1 MAATRLIAMHVNKG
15 KTAAA
20 CLKARIDYAENPEK
34 TNGGEYI
41 RSYECD
47 PRMAAEEFLLSKQ
60 EYLRIT
66 GRQYPGDII
75 AYQIRQSFKPGEVT
89 ADDANRIG
97 YETAIRFTKGN
108 HAFIVCT
115 HTDRAHIHNHI
126 IFNSTT
132 LDCTRKFRDFFLCGR
147 ALQQVSD
154 IICLENHLSV
164 IRPAPYA
171 ERKKRQIYDRPQTHR
186 GEVRAVVDMIIR
198 KKPKDMEAV
207 YIAFE
212 NAGYQC
218 RRGRHFAVKRER
230 WDRYIRLDSL
240 GVGYTESDIRAI
252 LEGTYTVPDIES
264 FPRESADAV
273 SSYQSENPDAASRS
287 RKNDPAAM
295 AHTWRQRPDTAFN
308 LLIDIEAKM
317 KEGKG
322 KGYEQW
328 AKTFNVKQM
337 AKVLNFLQEHNITD
351 YKDLVRLS
359 DGAAEQFD
367 ELSGRIRSSEKR
379 LQELSAMRRHII
391 DYVRTRDV
399 YQEYRKSGYSRKFHE
414 EHEDEIRIHQEAK
427 RAFDH
432 LGRGKLPTLKEI
444 NEEYQQVLQEK
455 RDAYANYRELRD
467 NMKNY
472 SIARKNVEIIL
483 GYEDSDERNHNRQ
496 R

>member
-154 IICLENHLSV
+154 IVCLENHLSV

-171 ERKKRQIYDRPQTHR
+171 ERKKRQIYDRPRTHR
-186 GEVRAVVDMIIR
+186 GEVRAVIDMIIR

-207 YIAFE
+207 YSAFE
-212 NAGYQC
+212 
-218 RRGRHFAVKRER
+218 
-230 WDRYIRLDSL
+230 
-240 GVGYTESDIRAI
+240 
-252 LEGTYTVPDIES
+252 
-264 FPRESADAV
+264 
-273 SSYQSENPDAASRS
+273 
-287 RKNDPAAM
+287 
-295 AHTWRQRPDTAFN
+295 
-308 LLIDIEAKM
+308 
-317 KEGKG
+317 
-322 KGYEQW
+322 
-328 AKTFNVKQM
+328 
-337 AKVLNFLQEHNITD
+337 
-351 YKDLVRLS
+351 KD
-359 DGAAEQFD
+359 
-367 ELSGRIRSSEKR
+367 
-379 LQELSAMRRHII
+379 
-391 DYVRTRDV
+391 
-399 YQEYRKSGYSRKFHE
+399 RKSTRLNSSHTVISYAVFCFKKKF
-414 EHEDEIRIHQEAK
+414 
-427 RAFDH
+427 F
-432 LGRGKLPTLKEI
+432 
-444 NEEYQQVLQEK
+444 
-455 RDAYANYRELRD
+455 
-467 NMKNY
+467 
-472 SIARKNVEIIL
+472 
-483 GYEDSDERNHNRQ
+483 
-496 R
+496 